1 MPCVSAIAVT
11 PTVMDMSGANEPREL
26 LIINNVNDDV
36 SYNISSDHNVMIEP
50 NSFSLK
56 KEESRIV
63 KVSVK
68 SFPHNSSLHVEEM
81 RDGYTIINS
90 VRIPVISS
98 REDNHVY
105 SIKPAQK
112 AINPPQGKGG
122 ALKAMTGMATIK
134 DKAKENYDLYIIG
147 ALIFAVLVYNLMRLR
162 PKRMGIKNN
171 DPKE

>member
-11 PTVMDMSGANEPREL
+11 PTVLEFSEANEPREL
-26 LIINNVNDDV
+26 LIINNVDEGV
-36 SYNISSDHNVMIEP
+36 EYNLSSDDNVMIDAS
-50 NSFSLK
+50 SFSLK

-68 SFPHNSSLHVEEM
+68 SFPRNSSLHIEEM

-162 PKRMGIKNN
+162 PKRVKIKNN
-171 DPKE
+171 DKKE